1 MDTRGKSNMEFRN
14 DVQEALA
21 RHESTFDQIHNNLQT
36 LMTELQSLRVSG
48 SQNNQPL
55 DNPFAAEIH
64 ITNLLNSTIPK
75 TTSIT
80 SLLTTTQSVSSFPF
94 LNSMAKTQL
103 DGF

>member
-36 LMTELQSLRVSG
+36 IMTELQSLRVSG

-55 DNPFAAEIH
+55 DNPFAVE
-64 ITNLLNSTIPK
+64 NSHNQP
-75 TTSIT
+75 
-80 SLLTTTQSVSSFPF
+80 TQFNHPQNHF
-94 LNSMAKTQL
+94 HK
-103 DGF
+103 